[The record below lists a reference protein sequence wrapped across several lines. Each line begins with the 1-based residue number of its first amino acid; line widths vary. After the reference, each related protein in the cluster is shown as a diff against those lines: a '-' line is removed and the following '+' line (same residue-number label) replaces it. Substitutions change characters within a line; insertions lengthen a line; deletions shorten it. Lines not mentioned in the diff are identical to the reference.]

1 MSTPKSRLQALDAL
15 RGFDMFWIIGGEKLF
30 AALFLL
36 TGWPL
41 WQVAANEM
49 AHSAW
54 HGFTFYD
61 LIFPL
66 FIFLSGV
73 TIGLQRQSLIG
84 QPWAARQPHYRKAL
98 KRLLLLSLLGVL
110 YNHGWGTGL
119 PMALDE
125 IRYASVLGRIGMA
138 WFIAALIAWHLPWR
152 GQVWV
157 ALALAL
163 LYGLAQGGW
172 GEAPYGAATSLN
184 AWVDQHLLPG
194 ITYRNA
200 PLDPEGLLSHL
211 SAALNA
217 LLGVWAGYWLR
228 QPFSVWRRAGLLA
241 LAGGLTLGLGWLL
254 DGVIPVNKTL
264 WTLSFV
270 LVTVGWS
277 ALFLAL
283 FLVWVD
289 GWQWRRAGQAFALIG
304 VNSIF
309 IYLASAWF
317 DWGYTVNSLFGG
329 VVAALPEPARALAA
343 TVALLGL
350 QWAVLAVMAR
360 RGLFLK
366 V

>member
-30 AALFLL
+30 AALLLL

-41 WQVAANEM
+41 WQLAANEM
-49 AHSAW
+49 LHSNW

-73 TIGLQRQSLIG
+73 TIGLQRQSLAG
-84 QPWAARQPHYRKAL
+84 LPWAERQPHYRKAL
-98 KRLLLLSLLGVL
+98 KRLLLLCVLGVL
-110 YNHGWGTGL
+110 YNHGWGTGM

-125 IRYASVLGRIGMA
+125 VRYASVLGRIGMA
-138 WFIAALIAWHLPWR
+138 WFLAAMIAWHLPWR
-152 GQVWV
+152 GQLLVGAGV
-157 ALALAL
+157 ALV
-163 LYGLAQGGW
+163 YGLAQGLW
-172 GEAPYGAATSLN
+172 GTAPYSAEASLN
-184 AWVDQHLLPG
+184 TWVDQHLLPG

-217 LLGVWAGYWLR
+217 LIGVWAGYWLR
-228 QPFSVWRRAGLLA
+228 QPHSVWRRALVLAGAGA
-241 LAGGLTLGLGWLL
+241 LAIGIGWSLH
-254 DGVIPVNKTL
+254 GVIPVNKTL
-264 WTLSFV
+264 WTLTFV
-270 LVTVGWS
+270 AVTVGWS

-283 FLVWVD
+283 FLVLVD
-289 GWQWRRAGQAFALIG
+289 GLQWRRMGHLFALIG

-317 DWGYTVNSLFGG
+317 DWGYTVDSLIGG
-329 VVAALPEPARALAA
+329 VISALPEPAQALAA
-343 TVALLGL
+343 VIGLLAL
-350 QWAVLAVMAR
+350 QWAVLAIMAR
-360 RGLFLK
+360 RGIFLK

>member
-1 MSTPKSRLQALDAL
+1 MSTVKQRLQALDAL

-30 AALFLL
+30 AALLLL

-41 WQVAANEM
+41 WQVAADQM
-49 AHSAW
+49 LHSPW

-84 QPWAARQPHYRKAL
+84 IAWAERQPHYRKAL
-98 KRLLLLSLLGVL
+98 KRLLLLALLGVL
-110 YNHGWGTGL
+110 YNHGWGTGM

-138 WFIAALIAWHLPWR
+138 WFLAAMIAWHLPWR
-152 GQVWV
+152 SQLMAGLV
-157 ALALAL
+157 LALG
-163 LYGLAQGGW
+163 YGLAQGLW
-172 GEAPYGAATSLN
+172 GSAPYSSELSLN
-184 AWVDQHLLPG
+184 TWVDQHWLPG
-194 ITYRNA
+194 ITYQNA
-200 PLDPEGLLSHL
+200 PLDPEGLMSHL

-217 LLGVWAGYWLR
+217 LVGVWAGYWLR
-228 QPFSVWRRAGLLA
+228 QPRSVWQRAGVLA
-241 LAGGLTLGLGWLL
+241 LVALASLLLGWLL
-254 DGVIPVNKTL
+254 HPLVPVNKTL

-277 ALFLAL
+277 GLLLAGFLA
-283 FLVWVD
+283 VVD
-289 GWQWRRAGQAFALIG
+289 GLGWHRLGKLFALIG

-317 DWGYTVNSLFGG
+317 DWGYTVESLVGG
-329 VVAALPEPARALAA
+329 VIRALPEPAQALAA
-343 TVALLGL
+343 AVGLLAL
-350 QWAVLAVMAR
+350 QWAVLALMAR